1 MRNAVSRLINGLKVT
16 LVGGLSLFLL
26 APFIPLISIIPEF
39 AQHVAEIRL
48 GMFASEEAFAAEA
61 MSEERWFFAYFKIA
75 GLLIA
80 LLAAA
85 RFLGGAG
92 KRWWNL
98 RTIAWKQFLIALA
111 ANIAVIAIGAGAAQL
126 FEGEVPLYIDIPFQ
140 IATLPLL
147 IYLVGPL
154 LGDRTM
160 TLRRAY
166 TTGWVATIMAAAFSL
181 ITWGPAQLLHQ
192 YNHTLAMGQSDAIV
206 WTLMIFDSLLVGL
219 MACWMGA
226 ALAAGY
232 WLGRPPEAGNPAD
245 RDQSATVTGAPA

>member
-1 MRNAVSRLINGLKVT
+1 MKDAFARIASGLKVT
-16 LVGGLSLFLL
+16 FLGGLSLFWL
-26 APFIPLISIIPEF
+26 APIIPLISIIPEF

-48 GMFASEEAFAAEA
+48 GMFDSKDAFNAEA

-80 LLAAA
+80 VLAAA

-92 KRWWNL
+92 RHWWDL

-111 ANIAVIAIGAGAAQL
+111 LNIAVTLVGVGIEKATDAGVPAAASIA
-126 FEGEVPLYIDIPFQ
+126 FQ

-154 LGDRTM
+154 YGDRDM
-160 TLRRAY
+160 TLRKAY
-166 TTGWVATIMAAAFSL
+166 TVGWIATAMAALFSL
-181 ITWGPAQLLHQ
+181 LAWGPAQLLHQ
-192 YNHTLAMGQSDAIV
+192 YNHTLAMGQNDAVV
-206 WTLMIFDSLLVGL
+206 WALMVWDSLLVGL

-232 WLGRPPEAGNPAD
+232 WLGRPPEP
-245 RDQSATVTGAPA
+245 GALGEAR